1 LPEHA
6 ANPISWVGSA
16 RFSGHRGHFFGRNA
30 RHERFAMAQPL
41 STSHPLTATA
51 PAGRGAVRAV
61 AAAGGLIG
69 AALVLG
75 TLALWL
81 HYGTAVFFDT
91 ISSGIAACL

>member
-1 LPEHA
+1 LGRIGA
-6 ANPISWVGSA
+6 L
-16 RFSGHRGHFFGRNA
+16 SGHRGHFFGRNA

-41 STSHPLTATA
+41 STPHPLTATA
-51 PAGRGAVRAV
+51 PSGRGAVRAV

>member
-1 LPEHA
+1 
-6 ANPISWVGSA
+6 
-16 RFSGHRGHFFGRNA
+16 
-30 RHERFAMAQPL
+30 M
-41 STSHPLTATA
+41 TA
-51 PAGRGAVRAV
+51 PAGRGAVRVVAV
-61 AAAGGLIG
+61 AGSLIG